1 MASGGHCKDLGET
14 QQSEGDTLKEF
25 KFHSFFFEE
34 WESGILTEGQ
44 QDFTTSPPEQSL
56 QHRVPTLQV

>member
-1 MASGGHCKDLGET
+1 MASGGHCKDLGER

-34 WESGILTEGQ
+34 CESGFLTEGQ
-44 QDFTTSPPEQSL
+44 QDFTTSPPE
-56 QHRVPTLQV
+56 